1 MTPATFAQ
9 RALLFVSLT
18 SLGTTADLWSKQF
31 AFDTKGL
38 PGEQPPSWWIENMA
52 GCYVGIE
59 TAINQGALFGLGQGF
74 GWLFA
79 IVSLLA
85 ISGIAIWLFAAKAC
99 TSLPMT
105 IIMGL
110 IAGGILGNLYD
121 RLNLHNLPGP
131 FAGGVRDWVL
141 LRYKSTTAEY
151 TWPNFNIAD
160 SLLVVG
166 AILLGIY
173 SILLPEDPSKSTS
186 PQPHSNT
193 DDNTNK

>member
-1 MTPATFAQ
+1 MTTATLAQ
-9 RALLFVSLT
+9 RALLFASLT
-18 SLGTTADLWSKQF
+18 ILGTTADLWSKQF
-31 AFDTKGL
+31 VFNTKGL
-38 PGEQPPSWWIENMA
+38 PGEQPPSWWIENAA
-52 GCYVGIE
+52 GCYVGVE

-85 ISGIAIWLFAAKAC
+85 ISGIALWLFAAKAC
-99 TSLPMT
+99 TSLT
-105 IIMGL
+105 LTFIMGL
-110 IAGGILGNLYD
+110 ITGGILGNLYD

-141 LRYKSTTAEY
+141 LRYRSATGEY

-166 AILLGIY
+166 AILLAVY
-173 SILLPEDPSKSTS
+173 SILLPQDPQKVTS
-186 PQPHSNT
+186 LQTSNHS
-193 DDNTNK
+193 DDQAT

>member
-1 MTPATFAQ
+1 MTPATIAQ
-9 RALLFVSLT
+9 RALLFISLT
-18 SLGTTADLWSKQF
+18 CLGTSADLWSKQLV
-31 AFDTKGL
+31 FDTKGL
-38 PGEQPPSWWIENMA
+38 PGEQPPSWWIENIA

-99 TSLPMT
+99 ASLPMT

-141 LRYKSTTAEY
+141 LRYKSATAEY

-173 SILLPEDPSKSTS
+173 SILLPEDPSKPET
-186 PQPHSNT
+186 PQLQSNT
-193 DDNTNK
+193 DDKTNK